1 MRIHG
6 EIWGPLQNIFASR
19 GGSSNIQTSDSD
31 KTWLLRAFQ
40 NRRST
45 RHRAAAY
52 NQIGFASRNLEFALA
67 LSDQLTWG
75 GPRECRVFPTGSRN
89 YRATH
94 WRDQSFL
101 VAGAPIG
108 RAYRYL
114 LVLLRPKLALP
125 LEYGNHPPGQRSH
138 GAAGPIHSSY

>member
-6 EIWGPLQNIFASR
+6 EIWGPPQNIFALR
-19 GGSSNIQTSDSD
+19 GGSLNIQTSDSD

-40 NRRST
+40 NQRSA

-52 NQIGFASRNLEFALA
+52 SQIGFASKNLEFALV

-75 GPRECRVFPTGSRN
+75 GPRECRVFPTGSQN

-114 LVLLRPKLALP
+114 LVLLRPKPALP

-138 GAAGPIHSSY
+138 GAVGPIHSNY